1 MAAFLSSSQRRAGAV
16 ALLFMAVALL
26 GCHRG
31 GARLEVH
38 TQAGWQEKPVVEVVA
53 SGRRDGYRTEATF
66 QVVRPDDRPITITLT
81 IAVDPTAHLAAGQW
95 QEPGRG
101 GGTVTPLHL
110 DFLGGQGEGV
120 SVGGRYLLEGDGGPR
135 YRVTLPTT
143 LLREGWGPGG

>member
-1 MAAFLSSSQRRAGAV
+1 MATLLSSSRRCAGAV
-16 ALLFMAVALL
+16 TLLFTAVVLL

-31 GARLEVH
+31 GVRLEEH
-38 TQAGWQEKPVVEVVA
+38 TAAGWKARTVVEVVA

-66 QVVRPDDRPITITLT
+66 QVVRPDDRPITLTLI
-81 IAVDPTAHLAAGQW
+81 IAVDPTAHLVGGQW

-110 DFLGGQGEGV
+110 DFLGGQGEGA
-120 SVGGRYLLEGDGGPR
+120 SVGGRYLLGDDGGPR